1 MMQKSAID
9 NYSLSSFYWSMLT
22 MTTLGETP
30 QPVQNNEYLFVTI
43 DFLVGKKIVFSI
55 PNKKALIIQGF

>member
-1 MMQKSAID
+1 
-9 NYSLSSFYWSMLT
+9 MLT

-43 DFLVGKKIVFSI
+43 DFLVGKNLFGHIV
-55 PNKKALIIQGF
+55 K